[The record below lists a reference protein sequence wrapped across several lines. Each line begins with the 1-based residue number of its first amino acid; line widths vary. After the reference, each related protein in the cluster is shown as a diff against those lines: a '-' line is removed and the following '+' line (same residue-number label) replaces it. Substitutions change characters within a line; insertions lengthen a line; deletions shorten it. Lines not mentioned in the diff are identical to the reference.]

1 MILTDY
7 YKFERVATKAKTR
20 LDCIASTKSYPEFEE
35 KRAASPTKQTEKRDA
50 IAVGD
55 LVVYLTNQPE
65 SYGGS
70 NKRKADKSLSIKGKN
85 LSSIYEPDPS
95 NGFGYGDMKG
105 TTDALLFVMKIEE
118 VNGWLQDGGIVE
130 VFVARGQNTHKV
142 NLYNLLTDGELD
154 DEMEELR
161 KQASTK

>member
-1 MILTDY
+1 
-7 YKFERVATKAKTR
+7 
-20 LDCIASTKSYPEFEE
+20 
-35 KRAASPTKQTEKRDA
+35 
-50 IAVGD
+50 
-55 LVVYLTNQPE
+55 
-65 SYGGS
+65 
-70 NKRKADKSLSIKGKN
+70 
-85 LSSIYEPDPS
+85 
-95 NGFGYGDMKG
+95 MKG